1 MCHIISTRS
10 YFLPIATARRLAY
23 VAALNSNEHRPDEM
37 TVVDLDPGS
46 TTYSQLPGSTCLV
59 FGTNNLRSEKGT
71 DDWAK

>member
-1 MCHIISTRS
+1 M
-10 YFLPIATARRLAY
+10 
-23 VAALNSNEHRPDEM
+23 AALNSNEHRPDEM